1 VSSLSKSKL
10 VEVFLAVG
18 LALLL
23 LSTAGCID
31 VEYSSSGRIRT
42 QMPTF
47 KTTYADVEQPVI
59 VPVEKYVV
67 KDNTINDGT
76 PETRFAKF
84 TGGR

>member
-1 VSSLSKSKL
+1 
-10 VEVFLAVG
+10 
-18 LALLL
+18 
-23 LSTAGCID
+23 
-31 VEYSSSGRIRT
+31 
-42 QMPTF
+42 MPTF